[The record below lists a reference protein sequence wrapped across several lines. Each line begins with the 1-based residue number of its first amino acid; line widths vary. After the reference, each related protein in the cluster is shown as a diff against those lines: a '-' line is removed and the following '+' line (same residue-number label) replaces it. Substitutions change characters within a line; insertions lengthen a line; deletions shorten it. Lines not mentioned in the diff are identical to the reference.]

1 MIRNYFILTLR
12 NFLRNRNYTLINILG
27 LSIGIT
33 ACIVIFLIISY
44 ELAFDKFHSKYDS
57 IYRIVQTSKNA
68 SGEEFEAHTPYPVG
82 KAFRNDFPEI
92 PLVTAMHYQE
102 EVLVKSG
109 TDKQI
114 VENVLFAD
122 SLFFEVFDFKVLSG
136 NPQQDLGEPGKV
148 FLVKSLADK
157 LLKGQEAATIKI
169 DGRLELEVAGIIE
182 DPPASS
188 HVNFSM
194 VVSMPSFTGDF
205 IGNLPIDSWGMSAGG
220 LVYMALPQ
228 NISPQNVNDRFKAFA
243 TKYEGKEQAEKSAYS
258 LQPLK
263 EIHFD
268 EQFTGNPGNRA
279 NSNYSDLMIMG
290 ILGLF
295 ILVIACINFVN
306 LATAL
311 AVKKSKEIGI
321 RKTLGAKRGQ
331 LTAYFLGET
340 FLLTFISVLISLV
353 ATEWLLTWLRQF
365 LEKQLELNVF
375 TDPYLLVFLV
385 MLVCITT
392 FFSGFY
398 PAVILSGFNP
408 VAVLKNK
415 LGAQGSSGA
424 GVRKVLVLFQFTIAQ
439 ILIIGTLVIADQMQY
454 FRDKPLGFEEESVIN
469 VPIPE
474 NKIEQLQSLRAR
486 LESNPA
492 IQRISFSLGAPTSDN
507 NFGTGFFLTEKGK
520 TERYSIGVK
529 TVDRHYLETYGI
541 KLKKG
546 RWFSEADEL
555 ASSAI
560 PEGLGDS
567 PIPGAKPK
575 YVYILNESA
584 AKRLGFNDPEDVIGK
599 NITTGV
605 NSIDAEVVGVVEDFH
620 VSSLHDEIEPVVLI
634 NFPFFYYDAGIQ
646 ISSGNLTETISF
658 IEKQWS
664 EVYPEYNF
672 EYQFLDEHLARL
684 YRNDQRT
691 FTMFKI
697 FAGVSIFIG
706 CLGLYG
712 LISFM
717 ANQKLREVGIRKV
730 MGASVSSIVLLFS
743 KEFVKLIVLAFFVA
757 APVAWYFMDQWLNG
771 FAYRIPIQ
779 WAVFAIS
786 IFSTLF
792 IALLTV
798 SYRAIRAAT
807 INPVETLRTE

>member
-33 ACIVIFLIISY
+33 ACIVIFLIINY
-44 ELAFDKFHSKYDS
+44 ELAFDKFHSRYDS

-68 SGEEFEAHTPYPVG
+68 SGEEFEAHTPYPVA

-92 PLVTAMHYQE
+92 PLVTAMHYQD

-109 TDKQI
+109 TDKQM

-136 NPQQDLGEPGKV
+136 NPKQDLGEPGKV

-157 LLKGQEAATIKI
+157 LLKGNATIKI
-169 DGRLELEVAGIIE
+169 DGRLELDVAGIIE

-188 HVNFSM
+188 HINFSM
-194 VVSMPSFTGDF
+194 IVSMPSFTGDF
-205 IGNLPIDSWGMSAGG
+205 IGSLPIDSWSMSAGG
-220 LVYMALPQ
+220 LVYVALPQ
-228 NISPQNVNDRFKAFA
+228 NISSQSVNDRFKAFI
-243 TKYEGKEQAEKSAYS
+243 TKYQSKEESEKKTYS

-268 EQFTGNPGNRA
+268 EQYTGNPGNRA
-279 NSNYSDLMIMG
+279 NANYSDLMIMS

-321 RKTLGAKRGQ
+321 RKTLGAKRSQ
-331 LTAYFLGET
+331 LTTYFLGET
-340 FLLTFISVLISLV
+340 FLLTVISVLISLV

-439 ILIIGTLVIADQMQY
+439 ILIIGTLIIADQMQY

-474 NKIEQLQSLRAR
+474 NKIEQLQALRAR
-486 LESNPA
+486 LEANPA

-507 NFGTGFFLTEKGK
+507 NFSTGYFLTEKGK

-555 ASSAI
+555 TSSAI
-560 PEGLGDS
+560 PENLGNNQTS
-567 PIPGAKPK
+567 GAKPK

-584 AKRLGFNDPEDVIGK
+584 VKRLGFNDPEEIIGK

-634 NFPFFYYDAGIQ
+634 NFPFFYYDAGIKV
-646 ISSGNLTETISF
+646 SSGNLTETISF

-664 EVYPEYNF
+664 EVYPEYHF

-743 KEFVKLIVLAFFVA
+743 KEFVKLIMLAFFVA
-757 APVAWYFMDQWLNG
+757 APVAWYFMDQWLSG

>member
-1 MIRNYFILTLR
+1 MIRNYLVITLR
-12 NFLRNRNYTLINILG
+12 NFLRNKNYTLINILG

-33 ACIVIFLIISY
+33 ACIVIFLIIRY
-44 ELAFDKFHSKYDS
+44 ELAFDKFHSKYNS
-57 IYRIVQTSKNA
+57 IYRIVQTSRNA
-68 SGEEFEAHTPYPVG
+68 SGDEFGANTPYPVA

-92 PLVTAMHYQE
+92 PLVTAMHYQD

-109 TDKQI
+109 TDKQL
-114 VENVLFAD
+114 VENILFAD

-136 NPQQDLGEPGKV
+136 NPRQDLGEPGKV

-157 LLKGQEAATIKI
+157 LLRGNPNATIKI
-169 DGRLELEVAGIIE
+169 DGRLELDVAGIIE

-188 HVNFSM
+188 HINFSM
-194 VVSMPSFTGDF
+194 IVSMPSFTGDF
-205 IGNLPIDSWGMSAGG
+205 IGGLPIDQWGMSAGG
-220 LVYMALPQ
+220 LVYLALPQ
-228 NISPQNVNDRFKAFA
+228 NISSQSVNERLKAFIA
-243 TKYEGKEQAEKSAYS
+243 KYQNKEESEKKTYS

-268 EQFTGNPGNRA
+268 QQYLGNPGDKA
-279 NSNYSDLMIMG
+279 NSDYADLMIMS

-340 FLLTFISVLISLV
+340 FLITVLSVLISLV

-365 LEKQLELNVF
+365 LEKQIELNVF
-375 TDPYLLVFLV
+375 TDPFLLIFLV
-385 MLVCITT
+385 VLVCITT
-392 FFSGFY
+392 IFSGFY

-408 VAVLKNK
+408 IAVLKNK

-439 ILIIGTLVIADQMQY
+439 MLIIGTLIIADQMQY

-469 VPIPE
+469 IPLPE
-474 NKIEQLQSLRAR
+474 NKSEQLQSLRAR
-486 LESNPA
+486 LETNPD
-492 IQRISFSLGAPTSDN
+492 IQHISFSLGAPTSDN
-507 NFGTGFFLTEKGK
+507 EFGTGYFLTEKGK
-520 TERYSIGVK
+520 TERYNIGVK
-529 TVDRHYLETYGI
+529 PVDRHYLETYGI

-546 RWFSEADEL
+546 RWFTEADEL
-555 ASSAI
+555 ASHVR
-560 PEGLGDS
+560 ENLGDNQS
-567 PIPGAKPK
+567 TGVKPK

-584 AKRLGFNDPEDVIGK
+584 ARRLGFNDPEEIVGK

-605 NSIDAEVVGVVEDFH
+605 NNTDAEVVGVVEDFH
-620 VSSLHDEIEPVVLI
+620 VSSLHDVIEPVVLI
-634 NFPFFYYDAGIQ
+634 NFPFFYYDAGLKVNTE
-646 ISSGNLTETISF
+646 NLPKTIKF
-658 IEKQWS
+658 IETQWS
-664 EVYPEYNF
+664 EVYPEYHF

-691 FTMFKI
+691 FTMFKV

-717 ANQKLREVGIRKV
+717 ANQKLREIGIRKV
-730 MGASVSSIVLLFS
+730 MGASVSNIVLLFS
-743 KEFVKLIVLAFFVA
+743 KEFVKLIVLAFFIA
-757 APVAWYFMDQWLNG
+757 APVAWYFMDQWLSG
-771 FAYRIPIQ
+771 FAYRIPIH

-792 IALLTV
+792 IALSTV